1 MEHLLIGLLAGSII
15 LFLALLLFLR
25 LNKDQ
30 PIVNLDHDEQLVL
43 DSHDETLIN
52 LYRKA
57 ETAEEKAAIA
67 DFVRKNIAEDKTRS
81 SLGTPPP
88 PAAGKQKEEDQEPPV
103 KRSLLNRILFKEI
116 ELDEDEEEEQP
127 ALSRKE
133 QRAAAKELKK
143 QAKAAAAE
151 AAAAEAAAAEAT
163 TAEAAA
169 EEAAAAEVAAAEAIP
184 AETTANTA
192 TTVTAVAAQESIP
205 IEIIDSQEEPS
216 NEEETPLI
224 DVAEISGLAQPNEL
238 YPPTAPAQT
247 GTSPWTTE
255 NAPLYQGA
263 DSCES
268 TENYTDLPQTPSI
281 EELEQEIRTGVAQIH
296 RISSLSTSTSTTAE
310 PPLAVEEL
318 IAQYTYQPPT
328 AKDLG
333 VDLPFGIIESENEPI
348 NIKSPQNT
356 ANFTNSGA
364 KYASADIHYDPT
376 SGRSQETNNRNRWDK
391 LAEELNETPKTSSD
405 DIMDEILRKVEEL
418 EKR

>member
-81 SLGTPPP
+81 SLGATPP

-143 QAKAAAAE
+143 QAKAA
-151 AAAAEAAAAEAT
+151 
-163 TAEAAA
+163 
-169 EEAAAAEVAAAEAIP
+169 
-184 AETTANTA
+184 
-192 TTVTAVAAQESIP
+192 
-205 IEIIDSQEEPS
+205 
-216 NEEETPLI
+216 
-224 DVAEISGLAQPNEL
+224 
-238 YPPTAPAQT
+238 
-247 GTSPWTTE
+247 
-255 NAPLYQGA
+255 
-263 DSCES
+263 
-268 TENYTDLPQTPSI
+268 
-281 EELEQEIRTGVAQIH
+281 
-296 RISSLSTSTSTTAE
+296 
-310 PPLAVEEL
+310 
-318 IAQYTYQPPT
+318 
-328 AKDLG
+328 
-333 VDLPFGIIESENEPI
+333 
-348 NIKSPQNT
+348 
-356 ANFTNSGA
+356 
-364 KYASADIHYDPT
+364 
-376 SGRSQETNNRNRWDK
+376 
-391 LAEELNETPKTSSD
+391 
-405 DIMDEILRKVEEL
+405 
-418 EKR
+418 